1 VRDDDVQLHVAKE
14 KQMRRQVQ
22 RVFTVLFVGVAIAA
36 AGGLATAQEP
46 AGGQARGAGG
56 GGGGGRGGG
65 RGPQTPPL
73 LMTTTAFEDGG
84 VIPAKFVGAMGVSPE
99 LKWSQV
105 PMGTQSFVLLMHDP
119 EPALNKGLMDVTHWL
134 VWNIPATSTG
144 LQEGFVAGPELPDG
158 TRQVSLRS
166 NGYMGPGAPAGPYHH
181 YTFELYAV
189 DTKVDVPQATPQQA
203 AETRNAVMKAI
214 DGHILSKAIIVG
226 RFHQ

>member
-1 VRDDDVQLHVAKE
+1 
-14 KQMRRQVQ
+14 
-22 RVFTVLFVGVAIAA
+22 
-36 AGGLATAQEP
+36 
-46 AGGQARGAGG
+46 
-56 GGGGGRGGG
+56 
-65 RGPQTPPL
+65 
-73 LMTTTAFEDGG
+73 MTTTAFEDGG
-84 VIPAKFVGAMGVSPE
+84 VIPAKYVGAMGVSPE

-105 PMGTQSFVLLMHDP
+105 PMGTQGFVLLMHDP

-134 VWNIPATSTG
+134 VWNIPATATG
-144 LQEGFVAGPELPDG
+144 LPEGVMASPELPDG

-189 DTKVDVPQATPQQA
+189 DTKVEVPQATPQQA
-203 AETRNAVMKAI
+203 ADTRLAVMKAI

>member
-1 VRDDDVQLHVAKE
+1 MQNKLMKWLTVAA
-14 KQMRRQVQ
+14 M
-22 RVFTVLFVGVAIAA
+22 AA
-36 AGGLATAQEP
+36 ALAVGLSAQDR
-46 AGGQARGAGG
+46 QGG
-56 GGGGGRGGG
+56 GGAAGGGRGGG
-65 RGPQTPPL
+65 RGPQAPPL
-73 LMTTTAFEDGG
+73 LMTTTSFEDGG

-105 PMGTQSFVLLMHDP
+105 PPGTQSFVLLMHDP
-119 EPALNKGLMDVTHWL
+119 EPALQRGLMDVTHWL
-134 VWNIPATSTG
+134 VWNIPASSTG
-144 LQEGFVAGPELPDG
+144 LAEGVMAAAELPDG

-166 NGYMGPGAPAGPYHH
+166 NGYMGPGAPPGPYHH

-203 AETRNAVMKAI
+203 ADTRRAVMAAI

>member
-1 VRDDDVQLHVAKE
+1 
-14 KQMRRQVQ
+14 MRRSVQ
-22 RVFTVLFVGVAIAA
+22 RVFTGLLVAVAVTA
-36 AGGLATAQEP
+36 VAGLATAQDR
-46 AGGQARGAGG
+46 AGGPGA
-56 GGGGGRGGG
+56 GGGRGGG

-144 LQEGFVAGPELPDG
+144 LPEGVMASAEMPDG

-189 DTKVDVPQATPQQA
+189 DIKVDVPQATPQQA
-203 AETRNAVMKAI
+203 GDTRLAVMKAI

-226 RFHQ
+226 RFHN